1 METSKS
7 TPAHKP
13 RIDTMEEL
21 ALAIGVSRP
30 TLSRYFQDAGRVSKS
45 SRARIEHG
53 LEQVEYVP
61 NFFATRMN
69 RKSTGM
75 IGVIIP
81 YFNDLFFTKLLE
93 SIERAALAAGFSVLT
108 KCSHS
113 DPQIEAAA
121 LESFMAMN
129 VDGALVVPLGNQSNV
144 NAYERLQSRLPSL
157 LVDSRP
163 DTMLELD
170 YVGTN
175 HEQSVG
181 LSVDYL
187 CRVGAP
193 PVFLAM
199 PRVNF
204 NAMGHERAY
213 AEKMEELGH
222 APRIIGTE
230 AMNDEWHYEAH
241 GLAVLD
247 RAFSVGELVDQ
258 SILCANDRVAIGA
271 LRAAAQHG
279 LQPGA
284 LRHGGLRI
292 MGHDDYPLCPFLVPS
307 LTTVEQNLDG
317 IGQRAVDLLTDKIH
331 GEKSGVSQIVDL
343 FDVVLKV
350 RESA

>member
-1 METSKS
+1 MEPGSDQGRK
-7 TPAHKP
+7 K

-21 ALAIGVSRP
+21 AVAIGVSRP
-30 TLSRYFQDAGRVSKS
+30 TLSRYFQDPGRVSKT
-45 SRARIEHG
+45 SRERIIQG
-53 LEQVEYVP
+53 LERVEYVP

-81 YFNDLFFTKLLE
+81 YFNDLFFTKLLI
-93 SIERAALAAGFSVLT
+93 SIERAAMAAGYTVLT

-113 DPQIEAAA
+113 DPEIEALA

-129 VDGALVVPLGNQSNV
+129 VDGALVVPLGNQSSA

-163 DTMLELD
+163 DTMLDVD

-175 HEQSVG
+175 HVQSVG
-181 LSVDYL
+181 LAVEYL
-187 CRVGAP
+187 CRVGGP

-213 AEKMEELGH
+213 IAKMEALGH
-222 APRIIGTE
+222 VPRVIGIE
-230 AMNDEWHYEAH
+230 SLNDQWHYEDH
-241 GLAVLD
+241 GQAVLD
-247 RAFSVGELVDQ
+247 LAFSAGELIED

-271 LRAAAQHG
+271 LRAASQHG
-279 LQPGA
+279 LEPGA
-284 LRHGGLRI
+284 QKKGGLRI

-317 IGQRAVDLLTDKIH
+317 IGARAVSLLTEKIR
-331 GEKSGVSQIVDL
+331 GEKSSEKQIVDL
-343 FDVVLKV
+343 FDGVLKV